1 MIVTPQ
7 GPFELLCGNTVT
19 VYRWKE
25 TDASGNLFILYAN
38 IYIHDTLTRL
48 LSQWFRVYNNAV
60 AGASWIST
68 CNFQQVRQP
77 WGESV
82 FTGNPPNGV
91 FALQNC

>member
-77 WGESV
+77 
-82 FTGNPPNGV
+82 
-91 FALQNC
+91 